1 MQRIL
6 LLLAGVAFLALPT
19 ASVARAQNHQQHL
32 GAGFLVVHNALTDGG
47 VTGPSVVTVV
57 VRGFVLGQIAQEGAV
72 ELYHV
77 DPGTNSAAAQVG
89 GADVSRRLVT
99 FGDLQGTEFTG
110 SGFRFRAVG
119 GVWRVVVYGS
129 GISLYAGGEVRV
141 ITLHGSVEYPGEDGK
156 YSIDGGPFASL
167 PSGVITRRLEAK

>member
-19 ASVARAQNHQQHL
+19 ASAARAQSQPA
-32 GAGFLVVHNALTDGG
+32 AGFLVVRNASTDGG

-57 VRGFVLGQIAQEGAV
+57 VRGFVLGEIAQEGAV

-89 GADVSRRLVT
+89 GVNVSRRAVT
-99 FGDLQGTEFTG
+99 WRDVQGTEFRG
-110 SGFRFRAVG
+110 SGFRFRGVG
-119 GVWRVVVYGS
+119 GVWRVVVHGS
-129 GISLYAGGEVRV
+129 GVSLYAGGEGPVSLR
-141 ITLHGSVEYPGEDGK
+141 GSVAYPDADGEYSFNGE
-156 YSIDGGPFASL
+156 PFASL
-167 PSGVITRRLEAK
+167 PGGVVKQRIETK